1 MQGTGGLPL
10 CQIVCLLYTLCSPRP
25 LCSICYCSAAFHFL
39 SELSALPRQLLLLF
53 PLWLAS
59 CSSFSV
65 LCSTVG
71 TSQGPGVLS
80 LCKSTTPGASM
91 PFLQITPG
99 PPPPLPWSLFPYF
112 LECGWHLH
120 YIFNPFESLH
130 FFPLRHRPGKKSP
143 SLDLII
149 CSSVAELSSQ
159 SPRVKVLELLHLQ
172 CQPCKAYSLNLILSL
187 VLTRPC
193 LAQSNCFSSSFL
205 MFPVSKWPTC
215 CCHLDLSLTVPSSS
229 RTLLIT

>member
-1 MQGTGGLPL
+1 M
-10 CQIVCLLYTLCSPRP
+10 
-25 LCSICYCSAAFHFL
+25 
-39 SELSALPRQLLLLF
+39 
-53 PLWLAS
+53 
-59 CSSFSV
+59 
-65 LCSTVG
+65 G

-120 YIFNPFESLH
+120 CIFNPFESLH

-159 SPRVKVLELLHLQ
+159 SPRVKVLEPLHLQ

-229 RTLLIT
+229 RTLLITWQSHPNLLVMRGLSRTEPPRAQPLEPKGQILKPRATIALLCASVSPPLQKGKWYSLPQRVAKG